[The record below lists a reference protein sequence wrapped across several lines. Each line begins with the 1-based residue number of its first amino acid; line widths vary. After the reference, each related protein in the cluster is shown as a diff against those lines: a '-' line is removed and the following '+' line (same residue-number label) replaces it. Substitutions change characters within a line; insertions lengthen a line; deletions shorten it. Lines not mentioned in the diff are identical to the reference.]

1 MTTPH
6 RGFPRALLEESL
18 PSRLQYFRT
27 LTVAHPHLVQANEKL
42 LEAILESPP
51 NSVVL
56 VYGPTGVGK
65 TTLCVKVQQML
76 TNRFLSDLP
85 KDAGRIPVVS
95 VEAVAPE
102 SGNFSW
108 KDHFKRLLSQM
119 DEPLIKYKIA
129 AAGGQEHTTYQRFTP
144 AAKAVG
150 SEYRYAVEQALCFR
164 SPLAVLIDEAQH
176 LAKMA
181 SGRQLL
187 DQLDVIKSIANRS
200 STVHVLF
207 GTYELLAFRNLS
219 GQLSRRS
226 IDLHFRRYLADDDK
240 ERQIFVN
247 VLRSFEQH
255 LPFPEPPE
263 LAKHWEFLYER
274 SVGCIGILK
283 EWLTKALSAALR
295 NDETSL
301 SLRHLEDH
309 AASVAQCQKVLSEI
323 VEGER
328 RLTETAEGRASL
340 RMHLGLPRSSIERV
354 DPSKAAGET
363 DSRASVST
371 ERRTARRPG
380 VRLPV
385 RDAIGK
391 PEFANVGD

>member
-1 MTTPH
+1 
-6 RGFPRALLEESL
+6 
-18 PSRLQYFRT
+18 
-27 LTVAHPHLVQANEKL
+27 
-42 LEAILESPP
+42 
-51 NSVVL
+51 
-56 VYGPTGVGK
+56 
-65 TTLCVKVQQML
+65 
-76 TNRFLSDLP
+76 
-85 KDAGRIPVVS
+85 
-95 VEAVAPE
+95 
-102 SGNFSW
+102 
-108 KDHFKRLLSQM
+108 
-119 DEPLIKYKIA
+119 
-129 AAGGQEHTTYQRFTP
+129 
-144 AAKAVG
+144 
-150 SEYRYAVEQALCFR
+150 
-164 SPLAVLIDEAQH
+164 
-176 LAKMA
+176 
-181 SGRQLL
+181 
-187 DQLDVIKSIANRS
+187 
-200 STVHVLF
+200 
-207 GTYELLAFRNLS
+207 
-219 GQLSRRS
+219 
-226 IDLHFRRYLADDDK
+226 
-240 ERQIFVN
+240 
-247 VLRSFEQH
+247 LRSFEQH